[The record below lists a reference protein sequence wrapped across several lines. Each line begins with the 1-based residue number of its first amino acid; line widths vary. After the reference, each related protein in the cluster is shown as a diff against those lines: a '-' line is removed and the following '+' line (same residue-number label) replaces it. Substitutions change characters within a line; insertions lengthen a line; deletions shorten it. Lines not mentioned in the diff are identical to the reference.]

1 METVN
6 GYKYEVHL
14 HTAQS
19 SKCGVTPAQE
29 YISAFKEAGY
39 DGIIVTDH
47 FFYGNTGIDRNLP
60 WPEFV
65 EQFCKGYEAAKE
77 EGDRQGFKVFFGW
90 EENFNNDEYLVYGL
104 DKEWLINHHDILRCS
119 QKDMLEMVHEGG
131 GAVVQCHPFRE
142 RNYIRNVNLH
152 PFQCDAME
160 ASNFGN
166 PPEQDILAY
175 NFCKER
181 GITMTS
187 GSDIHNKKV
196 LETTTAGMVFD
207 RPLESIHDYVD
218 AIRSGKGFTPLIA
231 PERRGPLEDAQIHL
245 PAFLF
250 DENNKPHS
258 VTKEDLFNNI

>member
-1 METVN
+1 
-6 GYKYEVHL
+6 
-14 HTAQS
+14 
-19 SKCGVTPAQE
+19 
-29 YISAFKEAGY
+29 
-39 DGIIVTDH
+39 
-47 FFYGNTGIDRNLP
+47 
-60 WPEFV
+60 
-65 EQFCKGYEAAKE
+65 
-77 EGDRQGFKVFFGW
+77 
-90 EENFNNDEYLVYGL
+90 L
-104 DKEWLINHHDILRCS
+104 DKEWLINHHDVLRCS

-175 NFCKER
+175 NFCKDR

-258 VTKEDLFNNI
+258 VTKEDLFNTI